1 MQQAIGALIALS
13 VLIGLIVGPIYLAV
27 ATDKRRDVGGALC
40 AAGDVACEM
49 GAAQKTASGN

>member
-27 ATDKRRDVGGALC
+27 ASDERRNATSALC
-40 AAGDVACEM
+40 ASGDVACEM
-49 GAAQKTASGN
+49 GIPQKTASGN